1 MSLSLEASGR
11 GGGLHKVQKWWTTK
25 EREEGDEEK
34 KVFKNKNMCCNRF
47 FMTFRT
53 KRHIFKLNFILFN

>member
-34 KVFKNKNMCCNRF
+34 KVLK
-47 FMTFRT
+47 T
-53 KRHIFKLNFILFN
+53 KTCAVTDFL